1 MYDYYMTKKRA
12 KFISC
17 TGIEVNIP
25 ALTICPRWENY
36 VIYPNPKKETEEDKD
51 YIALCTLT
59 SQNFIDYFWF
69 YDPNRPD
76 GGKEQQ
82 KLYDELAEHNPLF
95 YEEYRNEE
103 AMDVWL
109 KYGELEDRGV
119 GYKFNWNESL
129 KDGPTFIMKNLL
141 NCIKNR
147 TLPNT

>member
-17 TGIEVNIP
+17 AGIEVNIP

-95 YEEYRNEE
+95 YEEYRSEE

-109 KYGELEDRGV
+109 RSVTGLFCVPHIFMVMMPGWQR
-119 GYKFNWNESL
+119 
-129 KDGPTFIMKNLL
+129 
-141 NCIKNR
+141 R
-147 TLPNT
+147 

>member
-82 KLYDELAEHNPLF
+82 KLYDELAEHNPLYVF
-95 YEEYRNEE
+95 LPI
-103 AMDVWL
+103 VI
-109 KYGELEDRGV
+109 
-119 GYKFNWNESL
+119 SL
-129 KDGPTFIMKNLL
+129 SID
-141 NCIKNR
+141 
-147 TLPNT
+147 